1 MKYYIM
7 LSFLIIPIFF
17 LGVQHEESFLF
28 FDLFEIKKINAQE
41 DDVLGGVGYNPQ
53 HEETV
58 NYIPRTNNPNLK
70 IEKFVSN
77 LQWPTTMDFIND
89 DILILE
95 KNSGNVRL
103 IKNGELQENISLNVP
118 VNFVGE
124 TGLLGIL
131 VDTPFVYL
139 YFTESDDSG
148 SAIGNN
154 VYKYLFRDDKLVEP
168 VLIQSFP
175 VGIDGIHNGGIL
187 TKNLDNRIFAI
198 VGDNHNENGILQN
211 NPPPTEVDNRG
222 IIADIN
228 SGDIFAIGIR
238 NSFGLTVD
246 PFTGYLW
253 DTENGNLLY
262 DEINLVNPNFNSG
275 WSKIMGPDFDSL
287 EKNLPNYENFV
298 YSDPEF
304 SWEVTTSPTA
314 LSFVKSEFFP
324 GMQDSLLVGDFNHGI
339 LYEFK
344 LNTER
349 NGFVF
354 SDESLKD
361 KIANRN
367 DSINEIT
374 LGSGFNGITDIKVGP
389 DGLIYVVSI
398 MDGAIYRISPNEEYS
413 STNALRCE
421 IIGPNVDLSNCDLK
435 NKNLSNFDLSFS
447 NLTKT
452 DLSNSNLEN
461 VKIWNTNL
469 SYSKLDNSNLRNV
482 DIFSSN
488 FSFTSLENAQ
498 LVNSKIRQSD
508 FSNSNLVGANL
519 SNSSL
524 NTTTFDHSDM
534 SNTNLHNSQINY
546 VTFNQVDFY
555 NANLQDIY
563 PYSSNFS
570 TASLD
575 NSLRN
580 SCFAD
585 NIIDRELNGI
595 LKNMRESNFILEP
608 IIEWFIM
615 IIC

>member
-1 MKYYIM
+1 
-7 LSFLIIPIFF
+7 
-17 LGVQHEESFLF
+17 
-28 FDLFEIKKINAQE
+28 
-41 DDVLGGVGYNPQ
+41 
-53 HEETV
+53 
-58 NYIPRTNNPNLK
+58 
-70 IEKFVSN
+70 
-77 LQWPTTMDFIND
+77 
-89 DILILE
+89 
-95 KNSGNVRL
+95 
-103 IKNGELQENISLNVP
+103 
-118 VNFVGE
+118 
-124 TGLLGIL
+124 
-131 VDTPFVYL
+131 
-139 YFTESDDSG
+139 
-148 SAIGNN
+148 
-154 VYKYLFRDDKLVEP
+154 
-168 VLIQSFP
+168 
-175 VGIDGIHNGGIL
+175 
-187 TKNLDNRIFAI
+187 
-198 VGDNHNENGILQN
+198 
-211 NPPPTEVDNRG
+211 
-222 IIADIN
+222 
-228 SGDIFAIGIR
+228 
-238 NSFGLTVD
+238 
-246 PFTGYLW
+246 
-253 DTENGNLLY
+253 
-262 DEINLVNPNFNSG
+262 
-275 WSKIMGPDFDSL
+275 MGPDFDSL
-287 EKNLPNYENFV
+287 EKDLPNYENFV

-304 SWEVTTSPTA
+304 SWEVTISPTA
-314 LSFVKSEFFP
+314 LSFVKSESFP
-324 GMQDSLLVGDFNHGI
+324 EMQDSLLVGDFNHGI

-354 SDESLKD
+354 TDESLKD

-413 STNALRCE
+413 STNTLRCE

-435 NKNLSNFDLSFS
+435 NKNLSNLDLSFS

-452 DLSNSNLEN
+452 DLSNSNL
-461 VKIWNTNL
+461 
-469 SYSKLDNSNLRNV
+469 RNV

-488 FSFTSLENAQ
+488 FSFSSLENAQ

-546 VTFNQVDFY
+546 STFNQVDFN

-563 PYSSNFS
+563 PFSSNFS

-585 NIIDRELNGI
+585 HVIDRQLNQI
-595 LKNMRESNFILEP
+595 LKNMRETNSIFAP
-608 IIEWFIM
+608 IFEWLIM